1 MIAAL
6 NTGRVEA
13 GCAVDSEFQME
24 ICDADAGGS
33 TMSTAGLGCSLCMH
47 AVWKEAYGTEIV
59 RQYQGF

>member
-13 GCAVDSEFQME
+13 GCAADSEFQME
-24 ICDADAGGS
+24 VSDADAEDS
-33 TMSTAGLGCSLCMH
+33 TMSAAGLGCSLYMP
-47 AVWKEAYGTEIV
+47 AVWKKAYGTEIV